1 MQLHCNLKNIRIKT
15 WYIIFLYEIAAV
27 GLIFSNN
34 HDKLPSYY
42 VQFFKVFSELNEL
55 NQKGL
60 K

>member
-1 MQLHCNLKNIRIKT
+1 MWN
-15 WYIIFLYEIAAV
+15 IIFLYEIAAV

-34 HDKLPSYY
+34 HAKLPSYY